1 MNIKEIRKRAY
12 FYQSNFL
19 EKHPVS
25 NRIIPHLISSTSK
38 MYKKAVN
45 FEDSINLF
53 WNNKGPLTINYN
65 ASLNN
70 TKLANVDVLL
80 TDIRKGY
87 RNSLQ
92 SEFEII
98 LVNT

>member
-1 MNIKEIRKRAY
+1 MADPGTPLLKNNRERLPLTKVPDKGLLFIIGENMNIKEIRKRAD

-53 WNNKGPLTINYN
+53 
-65 ASLNN
+65 
-70 TKLANVDVLL
+70 
-80 TDIRKGY
+80 
-87 RNSLQ
+87 
-92 SEFEII
+92 
-98 LVNT
+98 